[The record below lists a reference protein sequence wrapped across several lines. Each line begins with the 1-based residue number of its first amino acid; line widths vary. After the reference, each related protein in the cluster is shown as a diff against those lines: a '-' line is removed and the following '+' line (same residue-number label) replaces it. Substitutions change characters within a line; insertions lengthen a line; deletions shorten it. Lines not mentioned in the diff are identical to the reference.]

1 MQQRAYT
8 TLLVDDDEDDFVLME
23 VYFREVPECRVVL
36 EWVDTY
42 QKALQALEQ
51 HLPDMLFV
59 DYNLN
64 SSFSGLDLVQELKR
78 RDPGIPAF
86 LITAQDRYVFDNHE
100 AYALL
105 DGFINKNQL
114 SPQVLSDTICH
125 LLK

>member
-8 TLLVDDDEDDFVLME
+8 ILLVEDDEDDFLLMKI
-23 VYFREVPECRVVL
+23 YFREIPECRVVL

-42 QKALQALEQ
+42 QKALQAFQQ
-51 HLPDMLFV
+51 HLPDILLV

-64 SSFSGLDLVQELKR
+64 SSSNGLDLVQELKR

-86 LITAQDRYVFDNHE
+86 LITAQDRYAFGKHE

-105 DGFINKNQL
+105 DGIINKNQL
-114 SPQVLSDTICH
+114 STKVLNDTVCRR
-125 LLK
+125 LK